1 MALFF
6 IVFVGLFISQEQ
18 RDILLDEIK
27 KLLFIFYQ
35 FGQ

>member
-6 IVFVGLFISQEQ
+6 IVFIGLFISQEQ
-18 RDILLDEIK
+18 RDILLDEI
-27 KLLFIFYQ
+27 IFYQ